1 MIIGVME
8 DTPYSTQRCK
18 IPPGARLYVLCD
30 GCYEIRNASGEMADY
45 AAFEAFMTAHAESPD
60 SLGDLENWAIAQRGE
75 STLEDDFSIMQIQ
88 FPA

>member
-8 DTPYSTQRCK
+8 DTPHSTQRCV

-30 GCYEIRNASGEMADY
+30 GCYEIRNASGEMTDY
-45 AAFEAFMTAHAESPD
+45 NAFEDFMTGNAGATDP
-60 SLGDLENWAIAQRGE
+60 LGDLESWAIAMRGE
-75 STLEDDFSIMQIQ
+75 STLEDDFSIIEIQ